1 MKPTKKLLE
10 RAANRLDL
18 PADVMAGQPRLEL
31 TGFSRLSVEQH
42 RGVLEYTEEA
52 VTVALRE
59 GTVRVT
65 GEKLSI
71 SLMNHA
77 FVVIDGI
84 LRNVALEPGGRHD

>member
-10 RAANRLDL
+10 HAASRLDL
-18 PADVMAGQPRLEL
+18 PAEVVAGQPRLEL

-59 GTVRVT
+59 GKVRVT
-65 GEKLSI
+65 GENLSI
-71 SLMNHA
+71 SLMNHT
-77 FVVIDGI
+77 FVVVDGV
-84 LRNVALEPGGRHD
+84 LRNVALEPGGGHD